1 MNELYK
7 IVLRYQNKTQTQTR
21 NKSQRKKKSFV
32 VMLIL
37 MIVLVKLTTETILTL
52 EGSGKLHYESFLED
66 LNLDQHYLVNKFMI
80 LQILKVL

>member
-1 MNELYK
+1 
-7 IVLRYQNKTQTQTR
+7 
-21 NKSQRKKKSFV
+21 
-32 VMLIL
+32 MLIL

-66 LNLDQHYLVNKFMI
+66 LNPDQHYLVNKFMI